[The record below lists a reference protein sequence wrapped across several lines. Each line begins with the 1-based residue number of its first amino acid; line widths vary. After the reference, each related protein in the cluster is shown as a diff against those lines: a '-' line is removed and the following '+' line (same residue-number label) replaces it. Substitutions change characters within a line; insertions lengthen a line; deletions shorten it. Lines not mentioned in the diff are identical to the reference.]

1 MIEPINFLVPL
12 TLLGLIILA
21 AVFFVSR
28 SS

>member
-12 TLLGLIILA
+12 GLLVLIILA